1 LNIQDYRSSFTIYV
15 VDSSNHRSNH
25 VHELAEK
32 CGYKSELFHD
42 WAACKDRAE
51 IQPPHMLMIQYSE
64 KVWKPETMIREAR
77 EILPETHIF
86 LLVAPEKMSKA
97 ASYYDKGV
105 YDLIPFPVD
114 NSLQFIR
121 ALDRAAELDVYIYR
135 NEQDPR
141 PVMRSEENT
150 NTNTNTS
157 TNTTSPNFQMR
168 EMFSCFSIW
177 LNELYLKNS
186 IEECAE
192 HFARGVYTYLNNT
205 PGAFYK
211 FFSPRRTLI
220 ASFGVGLE
228 PVEVRGTGVDL
239 NEVQDNFRVQDLRN
253 PSSIKAIRELVGEV
267 FNKEKYLCVPL
278 EVQGRIL
285 GVFIFFPKG
294 EDLTNNLWFT
304 SAFTALEKNILLCE
318 TQKRLHL
325 TVGRDEAT
333 ETFNRHGFLQFVGEE
348 IARARRTELPVSLL
362 LIKIDQLMDISD
374 NYGREEADLILRMIG
389 RVFRKHSRINDVI
402 GRVSP
407 DELGMILPHTS
418 QTGAAV
424 KAERLRRIIES
435 ADFRKV
441 LKKVPKMTIG
451 IGISEYPSLCR
462 DADELVQTA
471 DDALYE
477 ACDRGGNVVCLTTQ
491 PEGFQAD
498 FLVAEKR
505 SAP

>member
-1 LNIQDYRSSFTIYV
+1 MNVQDYRSSFTVYI

-25 VHELAEK
+25 VHELTVN
-32 CGYKSELFHD
+32 CGYKCELFD
-42 WAACKDRAE
+42 NWTACKDRSE
-51 IQPPHMLMIQYSE
+51 IQPPHMLMIQYAE
-64 KVWKPETMIREAR
+64 KNWKPSDMIREAR

-86 LLVAPEKMSKA
+86 LLVAPSQMAKA
-97 ASYYDKGV
+97 ARFYDKGV
-105 YDLIPFPVD
+105 YDLIPFPVE
-114 NSLQFIR
+114 NSLQFVR
-121 ALDRAAELDVYIYR
+121 ALDRAAELDVHIYR
-135 NEQDPR
+135 NEQDNSR
-141 PVMRSEENT
+141 VTIRSEEVT
-150 NTNTNTS
+150 DSKTE
-157 TNTTSPNFQMR
+157 TSPGFQMR

-205 PGAFYK
+205 PGAFFK

-220 ASFGVGLE
+220 ASFGVGIE
-228 PVEVRGTGVDL
+228 PVEIRGTGVDL
-239 NEVQDNFRVQDLRN
+239 NEVQENFRVQDLRK
-253 PSSIKAIRELVGEV
+253 PGEIKAIRDMVAEV
-267 FNKEKYLCVPL
+267 FKEKKYFCFPL
-278 EVQGRIL
+278 EVQGRML
-285 GVFIFFPKG
+285 GVFVFFPRI
-294 EDLTNNLWFT
+294 EELTNNLWFS

-325 TVGRDEAT
+325 TIGRDEAT
-333 ETFNRHGFLQFVGEE
+333 ETLNRHGFLQYVGEE

-374 NYGREEADLILRMIG
+374 NYGREEADLIMRMIG

-407 DELGMILPHTS
+407 DEMGMILPHTS
-418 QTGAAV
+418 QTGASI

-441 LKKVPKMTIG
+441 LKKVPKLTIG

-471 DDALYE
+471 DEALYE
-477 ACDRGGNVVCLTTQ
+477 ACERGGNVVCLTTQ
-491 PEGFQAD
+491 PEGFLAD
-498 FLVAEKR
+498 FQVAEKR